1 MKNVSATPLFFL
13 TRSLFFGLG
22 ISLICKYTD
31 KDTYIG
37 AILGMFLGLCIIL
50 AYRYIIR
57 AKKCRDLKQIFAQHK
72 TIGTITRTLLLIASI
87 IILIYTLLTYKTFVS
102 SFLLA
107 TTPVYMILI
116 PCLLLLIYASS
127 NGLSMIHKLATALLP
142 ISITLSFLSIIS
154 IFVFDYQGYWVAS
167 NILTF
172 IAGLI
177 SWVSVFFILFRKD
190 GKGIHDLLAKT
201 RVVGKEQ

>member
-1 MKNVSATPLFFL
+1 MFNIEVASDDGKDVSWFQM
-13 TRSLFFGLG
+13 
-22 ISLICKYTD
+22 LIRE
-31 KDTYIG
+31 
-37 AILGMFLGLCIIL
+37 III
-50 AYRYIIR
+50 YN
-57 AKKCRDLKQIFAQHK
+57 
-72 TIGTITRTLLLIASI
+72 LLLEI
-87 IILIYTLLTYKTFVS
+87 
-102 SFLLA
+102 
-107 TTPVYMILI
+107 
-116 PCLLLLIYASS
+116 
-127 NGLSMIHKLATALLP
+127 
-142 ISITLSFLSIIS
+142 LSIIS

>member
-1 MKNVSATPLFFL
+1 MNSNIKFRRFSAYLIDYLFIFLLITMISQIRVLNPTYNEYIDSYGRYTEIYEDLTVDNVLEIAESDEYKEVNYDLS
-13 TRSLFFGLG
+13 RYSVSISI
-22 ISLICKYTD
+22 ISLVVYFAYFVGFQKWNKNQTLGKKMFNIEVASD
-31 KDTYIG
+31 DGKDVSWFQMLIREIIIYI
-37 AILGMFLGLCIIL
+37 
-50 AYRYIIR
+50 
-57 AKKCRDLKQIFAQHK
+57 
-72 TIGTITRTLLLIASI
+72 LLLEI
-87 IILIYTLLTYKTFVS
+87 
-102 SFLLA
+102 
-107 TTPVYMILI
+107 
-116 PCLLLLIYASS
+116 
-127 NGLSMIHKLATALLP
+127 
-142 ISITLSFLSIIS
+142 LSIIS

>member
-1 MKNVSATPLFFL
+1 MNSIKFRRFSAYLIDYLFIFLLITMISQIRVLNPTYNEYIDAYGRYTEIYEDLTVDNVLEIAESDEYKEVNYDLS
-13 TRSLFFGLG
+13 RYSVSISI
-22 ISLICKYTD
+22 ISLVVYFAYFVGFQKWNKNQTLGKKMFNIEVASD
-31 KDTYIG
+31 DGKDVSWFQMLIRE
-37 AILGMFLGLCIIL
+37 III
-50 AYRYIIR
+50 YN
-57 AKKCRDLKQIFAQHK
+57 
-72 TIGTITRTLLLIASI
+72 LLLEI
-87 IILIYTLLTYKTFVS
+87 
-102 SFLLA
+102 
-107 TTPVYMILI
+107 
-116 PCLLLLIYASS
+116 
-127 NGLSMIHKLATALLP
+127 
-142 ISITLSFLSIIS
+142 LSIIS

>member
-1 MKNVSATPLFFL
+1 MNSKIKFRRFSAYLIDYLFIFLLITMISQIRVLNPTYNEYIDSYGRYTEIYEDLTVDNVLEIAESDEYKEVNYDLS
-13 TRSLFFGLG
+13 RYSVSISI
-22 ISLICKYTD
+22 ISLVVYFAYFVGFQKWNKNQTLGKKMFNIEVASD
-31 KDTYIG
+31 DGKDVSWFQMLIRE
-37 AILGMFLGLCIIL
+37 III
-50 AYRYIIR
+50 YN
-57 AKKCRDLKQIFAQHK
+57 
-72 TIGTITRTLLLIASI
+72 LLLEI
-87 IILIYTLLTYKTFVS
+87 
-102 SFLLA
+102 
-107 TTPVYMILI
+107 
-116 PCLLLLIYASS
+116 
-127 NGLSMIHKLATALLP
+127 
-142 ISITLSFLSIIS
+142 LSIIS